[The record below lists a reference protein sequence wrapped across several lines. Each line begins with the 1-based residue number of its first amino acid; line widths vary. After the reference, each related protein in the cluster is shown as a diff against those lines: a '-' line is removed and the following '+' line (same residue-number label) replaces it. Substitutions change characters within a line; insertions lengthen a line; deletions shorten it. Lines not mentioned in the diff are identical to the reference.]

1 MNNRCPR
8 AKFHTMM
15 KKKAKIIVLATHNR
29 DKIREFREKIGN
41 SLQLKTLDDYPDLP
55 EVSEDGNS
63 IRENA
68 YLKARAVHA
77 FSGLPAIADDT
88 GLEVDALNGAPGIYS
103 SRFAGE
109 NASYRDNVLLLLERM
124 NNIPQE
130 QRSACFRTSIA
141 YVDNQESWDVEGRV
155 EGRILQEAK
164 GDGGFGY
171 DPVFFYE
178 PLQKTFS
185 ELDLKEKNRISHRG
199 KALDAFIHTL
209 KIKKYL

>member
-1 MNNRCPR
+1 
-8 AKFHTMM
+8 M
-15 KKKAKIIVLATHNR
+15 KIKAKTIVLATHNR
-29 DKIREFREKIGN
+29 DKIREFKEKLGN
-41 SLQLKTLDDYPDLP
+41 SVQLMTLDDYPDLP
-55 EVSEDGNS
+55 EVIEDGSS

-68 YLKARAVHA
+68 YLKACAVHA
-77 FSGLPAIADDT
+77 FTGLPAVADDT
-88 GLEVDALNGAPGIYS
+88 GLEVAALDGAPGVYS
-103 SRFAGE
+103 SRFAGQ

-124 NNIPQE
+124 KNIPQE
-130 QRSACFRTSIA
+130 QRGARFRTSIA

-164 GDGGFGY
+164 GEGGFGY

-199 KALDAFIHTL
+199 KALDAFIHIL
-209 KIKKYL
+209 KIKKHL

>member
-1 MNNRCPR
+1 
-8 AKFHTMM
+8 MM

-77 FSGLPAIADDT
+77 FTGLPAIADDT

-103 SRFAGE
+103 SRFAWE

-130 QRSACFRTSIA
+130 QRSARFRTSIA

-164 GDGGFGY
+164 GEGGFGY